1 MRPICVPSLETSK
14 LLMISL
20 TKFKTFLNVPGPFFS
35 ILPDPSIINP
45 RSALAL
51 HSTTR
56 EEQWNHGV
64 QLRNML
70 PINNLQ
76 FSFPNLINF
85 LKLSE
90 CALSIDSECY
100 CLMSDFFCSIQLL
113 LGCSRDLSINQSFSF
128 QFTNY
133 LG

>member
-1 MRPICVPSLETSK
+1 
-14 LLMISL
+14 MISL

-56 EEQWNHGV
+56 EEEWNHGV

-70 PINNLQ
+70 LMLVDTDFLYRSSIYNFL
-76 FSFPNLINF
+76 FPNLIIF
-85 LKLSE
+85 LKLAE

-113 LGCSRDLSINQSFSF
+113 LGCSRDLSINQSFSL

>member
-1 MRPICVPSLETSK
+1 
-14 LLMISL
+14 MISL

-56 EEQWNHGV
+56 EEEWNHGV

-70 PINNLQ
+70 LMLVDTDFLYRSSIYNFL
-76 FSFPNLINF
+76 FPNLINF
-85 LKLSE
+85 LKLAE

-113 LGCSRDLSINQSFSF
+113 LGCSRDLSINQSFSL

>member
-100 CLMSDFFCSIQLL
+100 CLMSGFFAPYSCFLVAPETL
-113 LGCSRDLSINQSFSF
+113 VLTNPFHFSL
-128 QFTNY
+128 QII
-133 LG
+133 